1 MVNQESL
8 NTQLATQARQAYE
21 LKRTRESIALAKQ
34 LAEADPGNV
43 EAQSIL
49 SAIRAD
55 IQQDLHDA
63 RALIEQFGNPDEK
76 RKYRK
81 AAEIILIKTLSIDP
95 ENVEASMLLQ
105 SARAVPAGSMPRA
118 QKQAP
123 APQPSI
129 NVPQAFTP
137 KEDEVPFVA
146 ASTLFENY
154 KGNEKKKF
162 RLKLPIGLIAVV
174 VLGGGLIRVA
184 LSHRTS
190 PDALAAP
197 PVKAESTRRVDYR
210 PRVETP
216 APKPTPAP
224 ASPAPVAAAVTPPV
238 AIPAPAATPAVPM
251 GELSVNSAT
260 PAEIYQ
266 GEKRLGTT
274 PATLRLPA
282 GRQTLEYRHGD
293 LKTVVNY
300 TIKANETT
308 NASITFQV
316 TVQINA
322 KPWAQVFVDGSPRR
336 ALGQTPLS
344 GVNVPVGAVLVF
356 ENPNFTPKTYRI
368 SDKETAIQVD
378 FNRGF

>member
-8 NTQLATQARQAYE
+8 NTQLATQARQAYD
-21 LKRTRESIALAKQ
+21 LKKTRESIALAKQ

-63 RALIEQFGNPDEK
+63 RALIEQFGSPDEK

-129 NVPQAFTP
+129 NVPQPFTR

-154 KGNEKKKF
+154 KGTQKKKY

-174 VLGGGLIRVA
+174 LLGGGLIRVA
-184 LSHRTS
+184 LSHRTA

-197 PVKAESTRRVDYR
+197 AATAESTHPINYK
-210 PRVETP
+210 PRTETP
-216 APKPTPAP
+216 APKPVPAP
-224 ASPAPVAAAVTPPV
+224 ASPAPAAAVTPPV
-238 AIPAPAATPAVPM
+238 VVPAPAATAPM
-251 GELSVNSAT
+251 GELSVNSAIA
-260 PAEIYQ
+260 AEIYQ

-274 PATLRLPA
+274 PATLHLPA
-282 GRQTLEYRHGD
+282 GHQILEYRHGD
-293 LKTVVNY
+293 LKTVLNH

-308 NASITFQV
+308 NAAVTFQV

-344 GVNVPVGAVLVF
+344 GVNVPVGGVLVF
-356 ENPNFTPKTYRI
+356 ENPNFTSKTYRI
-368 SDKETAIQVD
+368 TDKDTAIQVD
-378 FNRGF
+378 LNRGF